1 MKNRRRNRRT
11 RLSDKLGAIITY
23 SDTLKQPARCTI
35 SDISTNGVFIEAET
49 VLDKDSYIAMKLN
62 SENLLGKSIWL
73 QGLVVRTEPRGM
85 GIRFTYARDDEL
97 SGLLTS

>member
-1 MKNRRRNRRT
+1 MKNRRGGRRL
-11 RLSDKLGAIITY
+11 RIPGRLGATITY
-23 SDTLKQPARCTI
+23 SDALKQPTGCTI
-35 SDISTNGVFIEAET
+35 CDISPNGVFIEADT

-62 SENLLGKSIWL
+62 SENLLGKSIWV
-73 QGLVVRTEPRGM
+73 QGLVVRTEPHGM